1 MALSPATRSH
11 NIFSPFTGCLP
22 ASRNNV
28 DRRNVIINGL
38 YKILILL
45 FFNYYLLFINYSNVI
60 VARGKVTRYIGLN
73 LSTPYHPPS

>member
-28 DRRNVIINGL
+28 DRRNVIINQPL
-38 YKILILL
+38 QNINFII
-45 FFNYYLLFINYSNVI
+45 FQLLFIIY
-60 VARGKVTRYIGLN
+60 
-73 LSTPYHPPS
+73 